1 MYFTDSETT
10 LLVINKWTG
19 GGVKLNLVK
28 TVDTDILRTIVIKL
42 QKRIQSKSKTLL
54 IKVKVNRG
62 YPLNE
67 ETDIRAEM
75 GRMKE
80 EQEKTWSVYDRKQVK
95 SNPTKH
101 TRRGRKSGGRSTYQG
116 KEKETSP
123 KKGRNHWKTKTYG
136 GTKQT
141 YSRWSTNPER
151 GEESIT
157 LRRLVHTLPKGDNH
171 VNFHNRLASPGG
183 GGKRVVGKMDE
194 DDLG

>member
-1 MYFTDSETT
+1 MNSRGATHTHPCKRSENRTVTQSGPRRSGLISNHPELVALWECLETHQDHENLMYFTDSETT

-141 YSRWSTNPER
+141 YSR
-151 GEESIT
+151 
-157 LRRLVHTLPKGDNH
+157 
-171 VNFHNRLASPGG
+171 
-183 GGKRVVGKMDE
+183 
-194 DDLG
+194 